1 MNYGNKLIK
10 VNNHFEAK
18 SLEKVL
24 AEVMAGTSTQDLGKE
39 VPPIWT
45 ERKDGVLP
53 QFDPRTDRWEIAQE
67 AADTAS
73 KSHTAKRQRAI
84 EEREKA
90 TNAEENNNQN
100 NE

>member
-1 MNYGNKLIK
+1 MNYGNKLLK

-18 SLEKVL
+18 SIEKVL

-53 QFDPRTDRWEIAQE
+53 QYDPRTDRWDIAMQ
-67 AADTAS
+67 AADAAAAS
-73 KSHTAKRQRAI
+73 HAAKRQKNI
-84 EEREKA
+84 EERAK
-90 TNAEENNNQN
+90 ENTN
-100 NE
+100 NEPTNNE